1 MKHVTDLDVCSA
13 YLCPTLPLEINKGFS
28 KGELNV
34 IGCGRR
40 VGHSGKTNIMLQHL
54 AQMSQS
60 ERMSYFLALSQQ
72 YEYKVEDHDAEN
84 ARSIQSL
91 PGGRTRQEDLE
102 YTQTFNALIERFRK
116 SK

>member
-13 YLCPTLPLEINKGFS
+13 YLYETPDFNKGI
-28 KGELNV
+28 KLGELNI

-40 VGHSGKTNIMLQHL
+40 VGHSGKSNIMLQHL

-72 YEYKVEDHDAEN
+72 YEYNVEDHAAEN
-84 ARSIQSL
+84 ARFVQSL

-102 YTQTFNALIERFRK
+102 YTQTFNNLIERFRK